1 MMKSIGQIQKFL
13 ARIRPSDDLNRMA
26 ILGYCRTVLGIRVRF
41 KLGEDTNAPSVT
53 LESFKKWLERDLF
66 YKGDAVIHAASG
78 AIGIVSEALCSTLRC
93 GIVLFADGKLARME
107 EIPVDGC
114 RYASMEEMCALQRKM
129 NEYGI
134 LWDRWNGVPVRKD
147 EKPRNNQYVR
157 ICVAGHRMGLG
168 IFREIDKE
176 GKLVFYCVKM
186 EDAPVRYSLYEVIGD
201 SRDYQLTVVRTYER
215 NILNEE
221 LKKEGV
227 VWNGHL
233 KRLEPANVRASKG
246 GRYYYINEC
255 FEVASA
261 QDNYKP
267 RDARRLAAGNYFLME
282 EHARPLLETIR
293 AFKAK
298 KRKGTR

>member
-1 MMKSIGQIQKFL
+1 MVKSIGQIQKFL
-13 ARIRPSDDLNRMA
+13 LKVRPSDDLNRMA
-26 ILGYCRTVLGIRVRF
+26 ILGYCKTVLGIHVKF
-41 KLGEDTNAPSVT
+41 EMKPDVNVPSAT
-53 LESFKKWLERDLF
+53 LESFKMWLEKDWF
-66 YKGDAVIHAASG
+66 YKGDAVTHIASG
-78 AIGIVSEALCSTLRC
+78 GTGIVSENLCSTLRC
-93 GIVLFADGKLARME
+93 GIMLHPDGKLESME

-114 RYASMEEMCALQRKM
+114 RYANMEEMYMLQRKM
-129 NEYGI
+129 NEYEV
-134 LWDRWNGVPVRKD
+134 LWDRWNGVPVRKS

-157 ICVAGHRMGLG
+157 ICVAGHKMGLG

-176 GKLVFYCVKM
+176 GNLVFYCVKM
-186 EDAPVRYSLYEVIGD
+186 EDTPVRYSLYEVIGD
-201 SRDYQLTVVRTYER
+201 SRDYQITVVRTYER
-215 NILNEE
+215 NMLNEE

-233 KRLEPANVRASKG
+233 KRLEPANVRAVKG

-282 EHARPLLETIR
+282 DHARPLLESIR